1 LWKLWLLLIMGVI
14 KLNQDLM
21 NLIWLF
27 TLYSLFG
34 WVIESV
40 FKSQSAGKFV
50 NSGFLNGPFC
60 PIYGFGALLVIESAA
75 QAKQVFHL
83 TNLPLQIIISVF
95 LAIVLT
101 SILEYLTGMIMEK
114 LFDSKWWDYSDEKF
128 NLHGRV
134 CLKYSVYWGILAY
147 VMLSLIHPYIHDF
160 ATMASSRLS
169 PWLAYMVIAYFA
181 IDLVCSINEAYDL
194 KKHLA
199 IYENQFSIENLF
211 RKHKRLIAAFPQ
223 IHVNI
228 MNRQLKEVKAS
239 INNKW
244 EQLHSIDEFRLCID
258 DLLPHD
264 SVQMMR
270 QFRHHRKASCF
281 EHSLNVSYISF
292 VVCRALGM
300 DYRAAARGGLLHDL
314 FLYDW
319 RISKPED
326 GMHGFIH
333 PRIAL
338 NNALE
343 VCALNEIEKDIIIK
357 HMFPLTLLPPRYK
370 ESMIVCLVDSY
381 CAIGEIFHSVF
392 PGKSFSD
399 RAIAMING
407 DGYTIAGGVQQE
419 AC

>member
-1 LWKLWLLLIMGVI
+1 M
-14 KLNQDLM
+14 NQDLM
-21 NLIWLF
+21 NLVWLF
-27 TLYSLFG
+27 TLYSLLG

-40 FKSQSAGKFV
+40 FKSKSAGKFV

-60 PIYGFGALLVIESAA
+60 PIYGFGALLVIESVAL
-75 QAKQVFHL
+75 AKHAF
-83 TNLPLQIIISVF
+83 PLITLSAQIIISVS

-114 LFDSKWWDYSDEKF
+114 LFNNKWWDYSTEKF

-134 CLKYSVYWGILAY
+134 CLKYSVYWGVLAY
-147 VMLSLIHPYIHDF
+147 VMLSLIHPRIYGF
-160 ATMASSRLS
+160 VTMMSGSLK
-169 PWLAYMVIAYFA
+169 PGLTYMVIAYFA
-181 IDLVCSINEAYDL
+181 IDLLRSINEAYDL
-194 KKHLA
+194 REHLA
-199 IYENQFSIENLF
+199 IYGNQFSLESLF
-211 RKHKRLIAAFPQ
+211 RKHKRLLSAFPQ

-228 MNRQLKEVKAS
+228 MNRQLKEVKSS

-343 VCALNEIEKDIIIK
+343 VCSLNEIEKDIIIK
-357 HMFPLTLLPPRYK
+357 HMFPLTLPPPRYK

-381 CAIGEIFHSVF
+381 CAIGEIYHSVF
-392 PGKSFSD
+392 PGRAFSD
-399 RAIAMING
+399 RAIAIING
-407 DGYTIAGGVQQE
+407 DGHTIAGGIQQE